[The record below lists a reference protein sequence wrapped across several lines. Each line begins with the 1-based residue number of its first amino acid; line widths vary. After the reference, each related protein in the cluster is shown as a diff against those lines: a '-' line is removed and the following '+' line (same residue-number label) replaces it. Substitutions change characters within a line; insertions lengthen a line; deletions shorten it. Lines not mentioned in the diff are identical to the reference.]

1 MSEKIVCRVDANKRE
16 VIVFRKDEDG
26 ETTQERYKA
35 VLLKDAEW
43 GAGMIRGEL
52 VETYKYPVASQMT
65 KRAYYNSNH
74 VPRYVDKYTR
84 EVLIESPAVMLM
96 GSSVL
101 YAD

>member
-1 MSEKIVCRVDANKRE
+1 MSEKIVCRIDANKRE
-16 VIVFRKDEDG
+16 VIVFRKDADG

-43 GAGMIRGEL
+43 GAGMVRGEV
-52 VETYKYPVASQMT
+52 VETYKFPVTSNMPR
-65 KRAYYNSNH
+65 RAYYNSNH

-84 EVLIESPAVMLM
+84 KILTESSAVMLT
-96 GSSVL
+96 GSSAL